1 MSGNEKTPTTS
12 ITPRGIE
19 LPEGAARPFG
29 ALEIARRLLRLTRA
43 GALATLDP
51 TGHPLVT
58 RTVVATDLDGAP
70 LLMASK
76 LSLHTRNMEADP
88 RVSLLLAQDGRGDP
102 LAHPR
107 LTLAGRIERD
117 DEPFLRDRFLRRNPK
132 STLYAGLPDFFVY
145 RLEITGVHLN
155 GGPGRA
161 EALTTEGLLLDPKVA
176 RAFRELEPGAVAHMN
191 EDHRDA
197 LSLYAMHHGKAE
209 AGAWTVTGL
218 DPEGMDLALDDRS
231 LRICYPR
238 PLARPG
244 ELRPMLV
251 EMAKAARAA
260 DG

>member
-1 MSGNEKTPTTS
+1 MGATDETS

-29 ALEIARRLLRLTRA
+29 ALEIARRLLRITRD

-58 RTVVATDLDGAP
+58 RTVVATDLEGAP

-88 RVSLLLAQDGRGDP
+88 RVSLLLAQDGKGDP
-102 LAHPR
+102 LSHPR
-107 LTLAGRIERD
+107 LTLVGRIGAVE
-117 DEPFLRDRFLRRNPK
+117 EPFLRERFLRRNPK
-132 STLYAGLPDFFVY
+132 SKLYAGLPDFKVY
-145 RLEITGVHLN
+145 RLEVTGVHLN

-161 EALTTEGLLLDPKVA
+161 EGLTADALLLDA
-176 RAFRELEPGAVAHMN
+176 EASRAFRELEPGAVAHMN
-191 EDHRDA
+191 EDHGDA
-197 LSLYAMHHGKAE
+197 LSLYAVHYGRAE
-209 AGAWTVTGL
+209 AGPWSVTGL

-238 PLARPG
+238 PLAQPG

-260 DG
+260 AG